1 MLEEMESRIHG
12 NSIYYVRGTL
22 HQTLEDVSSAEL
34 FIPWQIDNEFNK
46 VVYILNW
53 FSLFLTFSILMLL
66 NRNLNVPATW
76 SDQQQML

>member
-1 MLEEMESRIHG
+1 MLEEMESRIHA

-22 HQTLEDVSSAEL
+22 HQTLEDVSSAGL

-46 VVYILNW
+46 VVYILNR
-53 FSLFLTFSILMLL
+53 FSLLLTFSILILL